1 MRVYDKRSAFLTLAS
16 LLLVATASADTVDQ
30 SFTSPFNMTA
40 ALNECCPMLAQTY
53 TAGLNGTLTGVNLDL
68 YSNIATDFSAHPLV
82 VSIYSVAGGVPNTLL
97 TSTTLPAGFSPGI
110 STLITFPSAI
120 AQVAGTMYAIVV
132 SVPTAPPGGS
142 GGYWTGACC
151 GTDQY
156 TGGQGLML
164 LGGNWVLITAD
175 ADLGFQ
181 THVNVV
187 PEPGTLAL
195 VGTGLVAA
203 LVRRRKRG
211 LFAQARG

>member
-1 MRVYDKRSAFLTLAS
+1 MRLQSLRIV
-16 LLLVATASADTVDQ
+16 LLLVGTLLFSATASADTVDQ
-30 SFTSPFNMTA
+30 SFTSPYSMSA

-53 TAGLNGTLTGVNLDL
+53 TAGLNGNLTGVNLEL

-82 VSIYSVAGGVPNTLL
+82 VSIYSVTGGVPNSLL

-110 STLITFPSAI
+110 STLITFPTAI

-132 SVPTAPPGGS
+132 SVPTAPAGGS
-142 GGYWTGACC
+142 GGYWIGACC

-164 LGGNWVLITAD
+164 FNGSWVLIIAD

-195 VGTGLVAA
+195 VTTGLAA
-203 LVRRRKRG
+203 AIVRRRKRVP
-211 LFAQARG
+211 